1 MGHWDLA
8 LAITATGPEKNATI
22 SIRGRE
28 LLRAQAW
35 HGSMARHAS
44 KSDGAFVHPRVGPT
58 DFTTGVWSERGH
70 RPVTLQGVPPCDER
84 DQWYGLGFGA
94 MPTVTHKPDAGGQGE
109 RRKQP
114 INGSPYNYSRQ
125 SPHRTTTFPSCSLGC
140 PARQALISLDTPDAA
155 GRGGYISQDSRLK
168 SLRPPPLFAC
178 KLRPT
183 HAEPRPDLPTQ
194 SPHPP
199 LPRRSMAYTSSLHLP
214 KHLLLPNPR
223 RTSRRPSSVSF
234 VPAAAANTSGGVN
247 GHAPEKPTP
256 KPNGKKGVNGING
269 VNGKKA
275 ANGINGK
282 KKGVN
287 GHVNG
292 HADRIH
298 LSVST
303 GGGQDGSGLRVAFQG
318 APGAYSE
325 FAAKTALPGCD
336 TVPCRAFADALAA
349 VERGGADRA
358 ILPVESTME
367 GTALRNYD
375 LLLRH
380 DLVVVQEINLFVHY
394 CLLAM
399 PGVRAA
405 EVRRVISHPMA
416 LAHCGRAL
424 ARLGVDRE
432 PVEDTAGAVEML
444 RSNRMLDTAAIASPR
459 AADLYGL
466 DVLAHGLQDESWN
479 VTRFLLLSRPPSPV
493 ALPVDSDAKTS
504 MVVAHRGGSMMV
516 LLKVLSAFSSRNINL
531 TKLEVINNEDG
542 ASAAAAAG
550 AGGHP
555 PVMILDT
562 KARGAPTLRAF
573 PHVLY
578 VDCEGASH
586 DPRVREAIQE
596 IEKFAVFVRVLGCY
610 AADSTVYDLQ

>member
-1 MGHWDLA
+1 
-8 LAITATGPEKNATI
+8 
-22 SIRGRE
+22 
-28 LLRAQAW
+28 
-35 HGSMARHAS
+35 
-44 KSDGAFVHPRVGPT
+44 
-58 DFTTGVWSERGH
+58 
-70 RPVTLQGVPPCDER
+70 
-84 DQWYGLGFGA
+84 
-94 MPTVTHKPDAGGQGE
+94 
-109 RRKQP
+109 
-114 INGSPYNYSRQ
+114 
-125 SPHRTTTFPSCSLGC
+125 
-140 PARQALISLDTPDAA
+140 
-155 GRGGYISQDSRLK
+155 
-168 SLRPPPLFAC
+168 
-178 KLRPT
+178 
-183 HAEPRPDLPTQ
+183 
-194 SPHPP
+194 
-199 LPRRSMAYTSSLHLP
+199 MAYTSSLNLP
-214 KHLLLPNPR
+214 KHLLLPSPR
-223 RTSRRPSSVSF
+223 RTRHRPSSF
-234 VPAAAANTSGGVN
+234 VPAAAAKVN
-247 GHAPEKPTP
+247 GDAPERPA
-256 KPNGKKGVNGING
+256 PNGKARING
-269 VNGKKA
+269 QGKK
-275 ANGINGK
+275 G
-282 KKGVN
+282 
-287 GHVNG
+287 VNG

-303 GGGQDGSGLRVAFQG
+303 GGGGQDGSGLRVAFQG

-380 DLVVVQEINLFVHY
+380 GLVVVQEINLFVHY

-444 RSNRMLDTAAIASPR
+444 RSKRMLDTAAIASPR

-466 DVLAHGLQDESWN
+466 QVLAHGLQDESWN
-479 VTRFLLLSRPPSPV
+479 VTRFLLLSRPPPSPV
-493 ALPVDSDAKTS
+493 AVALGVDADAKTS
-504 MVVAHRGGSMMV
+504 MVVAHRGGSMV
-516 LLKVLSAFSSRNINL
+516 VVLKVLSAFSSRNINL
-531 TKLEVINNEDG
+531 TKLEVINNE
-542 ASAAAAAG
+542 G
-550 AGGHP
+550 AGSGSGERP
-555 PVMILDT
+555 PVVILDT
-562 KARGAPTLRAF
+562 SARGAPTLRAF

-578 VDCEGASH
+578 VDCEGAAH

-596 IEKFAVFVRVLGCY
+596 MERFAVFVRVLGCY

>member
-1 MGHWDLA
+1 
-8 LAITATGPEKNATI
+8 
-22 SIRGRE
+22 
-28 LLRAQAW
+28 
-35 HGSMARHAS
+35 
-44 KSDGAFVHPRVGPT
+44 
-58 DFTTGVWSERGH
+58 
-70 RPVTLQGVPPCDER
+70 
-84 DQWYGLGFGA
+84 
-94 MPTVTHKPDAGGQGE
+94 
-109 RRKQP
+109 
-114 INGSPYNYSRQ
+114 
-125 SPHRTTTFPSCSLGC
+125 
-140 PARQALISLDTPDAA
+140 
-155 GRGGYISQDSRLK
+155 
-168 SLRPPPLFAC
+168 
-178 KLRPT
+178 
-183 HAEPRPDLPTQ
+183 
-194 SPHPP
+194 
-199 LPRRSMAYTSSLHLP
+199 MAYTSSSLHLH
-214 KHLLLPNPR
+214 KLLLLPKTHRSKLSSSSQPR
-223 RTSRRPSSVSF
+223 SF
-234 VPAAAANTSGGVN
+234 VPVAKINGVN
-247 GHAPEKPTP
+247 GHSKKAPHNGKVQI
-256 KPNGKKGVNGING
+256 NGDGGGKKGVNGKGGAVNGSGKKGAAG
-269 VNGKKA
+269 VNGKTTH
-275 ANGINGK
+275 ING
-282 KKGVN
+282 
-287 GHVNG
+287 H
-292 HADRIH
+292 DRIH

-303 GGGQDGSGLRVAFQG
+303 GGAGGQDGFGLRVAFQG

-349 VERGGADRA
+349 VDGGAVDRA

-424 ARLGVDRE
+424 ALLGVDRE

-479 VTRFLLLSRPPSPV
+479 VTRFLLLSKPPSPV
-493 ALPVDSDAKTS
+493 TLPMDADAKTS
-504 MVVAHRGGSMMV
+504 MVIAHRGGSMMV
-516 LLKVLSAFSSRNINL
+516 VLKVLSAFSSRNINL
-531 TKLEVINNEDG
+531 TKLEVINNDG
-542 ASAAAAAG
+542 GGGAAAG
-550 AGGHP
+550 T

-562 KARGAPTLRAF
+562 SARGAPTLRAF

-586 DPRVREAIQE
+586 DPRVLDAIQE
-596 IEKFAVFVRVLGCY
+596 IERFAVFVRVLGCY
-610 AADSTVYDLQ
+610 AADSNVYDLQ

>member
-1 MGHWDLA
+1 
-8 LAITATGPEKNATI
+8 
-22 SIRGRE
+22 
-28 LLRAQAW
+28 
-35 HGSMARHAS
+35 
-44 KSDGAFVHPRVGPT
+44 
-58 DFTTGVWSERGH
+58 
-70 RPVTLQGVPPCDER
+70 
-84 DQWYGLGFGA
+84 
-94 MPTVTHKPDAGGQGE
+94 
-109 RRKQP
+109 
-114 INGSPYNYSRQ
+114 
-125 SPHRTTTFPSCSLGC
+125 
-140 PARQALISLDTPDAA
+140 
-155 GRGGYISQDSRLK
+155 
-168 SLRPPPLFAC
+168 
-178 KLRPT
+178 
-183 HAEPRPDLPTQ
+183 
-194 SPHPP
+194 
-199 LPRRSMAYTSSLHLP
+199 MAYTSSLPLP
-214 KHLLLPNPR
+214 KHLLLPRTR
-223 RTSRRPSSVSF
+223 RNTRSSF
-234 VPAAAANTSGGVN
+234 VPAAAKTNGAAPQVN
-247 GHAPEKPTP
+247 GHAENVPHNSKVQINGNG
-256 KPNGKKGVNGING
+256 KGGRSGVNGKGQVVNGHGKKGVNG
-269 VNGKKA
+269 
-275 ANGINGK
+275 
-282 KKGVN
+282 KGAHVN
-287 GHVNG
+287 GHV
-292 HADRIH
+292 DRIH

-303 GGGQDGSGLRVAFQG
+303 GGGGGRQDGTGLRVAFQG

-380 DLVVVQEINLFVHY
+380 DLVVAQEINLFVHY

-493 ALPVDSDAKTS
+493 TLPGDADFKTS

-516 LLKVLSAFSSRNINL
+516 VLKVLSAFSSRSINL
-531 TKLEVINNEDG
+531 TKLEVINNDADG
-542 ASAAAAAG
+542 AR
-550 AGGHP
+550 H

-562 KARGAPTLRAF
+562 SARGAPTLRAF

-578 VDCEGASH
+578 VDCEGAAH
-586 DPRVREAIQE
+586 DPRVHEAIQE
-596 IEKFAVFVRVLGCY
+596 IERFAVFVRVLGCY
-610 AADSTVYDLQ
+610 AADTTVYDLQ

>member
-1 MGHWDLA
+1 
-8 LAITATGPEKNATI
+8 
-22 SIRGRE
+22 
-28 LLRAQAW
+28 
-35 HGSMARHAS
+35 
-44 KSDGAFVHPRVGPT
+44 
-58 DFTTGVWSERGH
+58 
-70 RPVTLQGVPPCDER
+70 
-84 DQWYGLGFGA
+84 
-94 MPTVTHKPDAGGQGE
+94 
-109 RRKQP
+109 
-114 INGSPYNYSRQ
+114 
-125 SPHRTTTFPSCSLGC
+125 
-140 PARQALISLDTPDAA
+140 
-155 GRGGYISQDSRLK
+155 
-168 SLRPPPLFAC
+168 
-178 KLRPT
+178 
-183 HAEPRPDLPTQ
+183 
-194 SPHPP
+194 
-199 LPRRSMAYTSSLHLP
+199 MAYTSSLP
-214 KHLLLPNPR
+214 KHLLLPRTR
-223 RTSRRPSSVSF
+223 RNTRSSSSF
-234 VPAAAANTSGGVN
+234 VPAAARTNGAAPRVN
-247 GHAPEKPTP
+247 GHAENAPPDGKVQI
-256 KPNGKKGVNGING
+256 NGNGKGGHGSVNRKGQVVNGHAKKGVNR
-269 VNGKKA
+269 
-275 ANGINGK
+275 
-282 KKGVN
+282 KGA
-287 GHVNG
+287 HVNG

-303 GGGQDGSGLRVAFQG
+303 GGGGGGQDGTGLRVAFQG

-336 TVPCRAFADALAA
+336 TVPCRSFADALAA

-380 DLVVVQEINLFVHY
+380 DLVVAQEINLFVHY

-399 PGVRAA
+399 PGVRAT

-493 ALPVDSDAKTS
+493 TLPVDADAKTS
-504 MVVAHRGGSMMV
+504 MVVVHRGGSMMMV
-516 LLKVLSAFSSRNINL
+516 LKVLSAFSSRSINL
-531 TKLEVINNEDG
+531 TKLEVINNDAVSDADG
-542 ASAAAAAG
+542 AR
-550 AGGHP
+550 P
-555 PVMILDT
+555 PVMVLDT
-562 KARGAPTLRAF
+562 SARGAPTLRAF

-578 VDCEGASH
+578 VDCEGAAH

-596 IEKFAVFVRVLGCY
+596 IARFAVFVRVLGCY
-610 AADSTVYDLQ
+610 AADTTVYDLQ

>member
-1 MGHWDLA
+1 
-8 LAITATGPEKNATI
+8 
-22 SIRGRE
+22 
-28 LLRAQAW
+28 
-35 HGSMARHAS
+35 
-44 KSDGAFVHPRVGPT
+44 
-58 DFTTGVWSERGH
+58 
-70 RPVTLQGVPPCDER
+70 
-84 DQWYGLGFGA
+84 
-94 MPTVTHKPDAGGQGE
+94 
-109 RRKQP
+109 
-114 INGSPYNYSRQ
+114 
-125 SPHRTTTFPSCSLGC
+125 
-140 PARQALISLDTPDAA
+140 
-155 GRGGYISQDSRLK
+155 
-168 SLRPPPLFAC
+168 
-178 KLRPT
+178 
-183 HAEPRPDLPTQ
+183 
-194 SPHPP
+194 
-199 LPRRSMAYTSSLHLP
+199 MAYTSSLHLP

-223 RTSRRPSSVSF
+223 RTRHRPSSSVSF
-234 VPAAAANTSGGVN
+234 VPAAKASGVN
-247 GHAPEKPTP
+247 GHAPEKQPP
-256 KPNGKKGVNGING
+256 PQPNGKPRINGVNGKKGVNG
-269 VNGKKA
+269 VNG
-275 ANGINGK
+275 N
-282 KKGVN
+282 KGVN

-303 GGGQDGSGLRVAFQG
+303 GGGGGQDGSGLRVAFQG

-380 DLVVVQEINLFVHY
+380 DLVVAQEINLFVHY

-479 VTRFLLLSRPPSPV
+479 VTRFLLLSRPHEAPV
-493 ALPVDSDAKTS
+493 ALPAYADAKTS
-504 MVVAHRGGSMMV
+504 MVVAHRGGSMAV

-531 TKLEVINNEDG
+531 TKLEVINNEGDG
-542 ASAAAAAG
+542 GGPDAAG
-550 AGGHP
+550 AGAGARP

-562 KARGAPTLRAF
+562 SARGAPTLRAF

-578 VDCEGASH
+578 VDCAGAAS

-610 AADSTVYDLQ
+610 AADSTIYDLQ

>member
-1 MGHWDLA
+1 
-8 LAITATGPEKNATI
+8 
-22 SIRGRE
+22 
-28 LLRAQAW
+28 
-35 HGSMARHAS
+35 
-44 KSDGAFVHPRVGPT
+44 
-58 DFTTGVWSERGH
+58 
-70 RPVTLQGVPPCDER
+70 
-84 DQWYGLGFGA
+84 
-94 MPTVTHKPDAGGQGE
+94 
-109 RRKQP
+109 
-114 INGSPYNYSRQ
+114 
-125 SPHRTTTFPSCSLGC
+125 
-140 PARQALISLDTPDAA
+140 
-155 GRGGYISQDSRLK
+155 
-168 SLRPPPLFAC
+168 
-178 KLRPT
+178 
-183 HAEPRPDLPTQ
+183 
-194 SPHPP
+194 
-199 LPRRSMAYTSSLHLP
+199 MAYTSSLPLP
-214 KHLLLPNPR
+214 KHLLLPNR
-223 RTSRRPSSVSF
+223 RSTRHRSSSSVSF
-234 VPAAAANTSGGVN
+234 IPAAAKASGVN
-247 GHAPEKPTP
+247 GHAPEKPAP
-256 KPNGKKGVNGING
+256 APNGKPRINGVNGHKGVNGHINGKKGVS
-269 VNGKKA
+269 
-275 ANGINGK
+275 
-282 KKGVN
+282 

-303 GGGQDGSGLRVAFQG
+303 GGGGSQDGSGLRVAFQG

-325 FAAKTALPGCD
+325 FAAKTALPGCA

-380 DLVVVQEINLFVHY
+380 DLVVAQEINLFVHY

-479 VTRFLLLSRPPSPV
+479 VTRFLLLSRPAAAPAAPP
-493 ALPVDSDAKTS
+493 ANADAKTS
-504 MVVAHRGGSMMV
+504 MVVAHRGGSMAV

-531 TKLEVINNEDG
+531 TKLEVINNEGDG
-542 ASAAAAAG
+542 GDPAAAG
-550 AGGHP
+550 AGARP

-562 KARGAPTLRAF
+562 SARGAPTLRAF

-578 VDCEGASH
+578 VDCAGAAS

-610 AADSTVYDLQ
+610 AADSTIYDLQ

>member
-1 MGHWDLA
+1 
-8 LAITATGPEKNATI
+8 
-22 SIRGRE
+22 
-28 LLRAQAW
+28 
-35 HGSMARHAS
+35 
-44 KSDGAFVHPRVGPT
+44 
-58 DFTTGVWSERGH
+58 
-70 RPVTLQGVPPCDER
+70 
-84 DQWYGLGFGA
+84 
-94 MPTVTHKPDAGGQGE
+94 
-109 RRKQP
+109 
-114 INGSPYNYSRQ
+114 
-125 SPHRTTTFPSCSLGC
+125 
-140 PARQALISLDTPDAA
+140 
-155 GRGGYISQDSRLK
+155 
-168 SLRPPPLFAC
+168 
-178 KLRPT
+178 
-183 HAEPRPDLPTQ
+183 
-194 SPHPP
+194 
-199 LPRRSMAYTSSLHLP
+199 MAYTSSLQLP

-223 RTSRRPSSVSF
+223 RTRHSRPSF
-234 VPAAAANTSGGVN
+234 VHTAAAAKINGVNGHAAEKPPPNGKKGGGVN
-247 GHAPEKPTP
+247 GH
-256 KPNGKKGVNGING
+256 GRKG
-269 VNGKKA
+269 
-275 ANGINGK
+275 
-282 KKGVN
+282 GVN

-292 HADRIH
+292 HAADRIH
-298 LSVST
+298 LSVSAGG
-303 GGGQDGSGLRVAFQG
+303 GGGQDGSGLRVAYQG

-349 VERGGADRA
+349 VERGAADRA

-380 DLVVVQEINLFVHY
+380 GLVVAQEINLFVHY

-405 EVRRVISHPMA
+405 QVRRVISHPMA

-466 DVLAHGLQDESWN
+466 HVLAHGLQDESWN

-493 ALPVDSDAKTS
+493 TLPVDADAKTS

-516 LLKVLSAFSSRNINL
+516 VLKVLSAFSSRNINL
-531 TKLEVINNEDG
+531 TKLEVINNDG
-542 ASAAAAAG
+542 AAAAG
-550 AGGHP
+550 AGARP

-562 KARGAPTLRAF
+562 SARGAPTLRAF

-578 VDCEGASH
+578 VDCEGTEH
-586 DPRVREAIQE
+586 EPRVRDAIQE

>member
-1 MGHWDLA
+1 
-8 LAITATGPEKNATI
+8 
-22 SIRGRE
+22 
-28 LLRAQAW
+28 
-35 HGSMARHAS
+35 
-44 KSDGAFVHPRVGPT
+44 
-58 DFTTGVWSERGH
+58 
-70 RPVTLQGVPPCDER
+70 
-84 DQWYGLGFGA
+84 
-94 MPTVTHKPDAGGQGE
+94 
-109 RRKQP
+109 
-114 INGSPYNYSRQ
+114 
-125 SPHRTTTFPSCSLGC
+125 
-140 PARQALISLDTPDAA
+140 
-155 GRGGYISQDSRLK
+155 
-168 SLRPPPLFAC
+168 
-178 KLRPT
+178 
-183 HAEPRPDLPTQ
+183 
-194 SPHPP
+194 
-199 LPRRSMAYTSSLHLP
+199 MAYTSLHLP

-223 RTSRRPSSVSF
+223 RTTHRPSSSSVSF
-234 VPAAAANTSGGVN
+234 VPSAAAAKASGVN
-247 GHAPEKPTP
+247 GHAPDSPP
-256 KPNGKKGVNGING
+256 PPSPNGKPRING
-269 VNGKKA
+269 VNGHV
-275 ANGINGK
+275 NGN
-282 KKGVN
+282 KGVN

-292 HADRIH
+292 NKCANGHVNGLGDRIH

-303 GGGQDGSGLRVAFQG
+303 GGGGQDGSGLRVAFQG

-336 TVPCRAFADALAA
+336 TIPCRAFADALAA
-349 VERGGADRA
+349 VERGAADRA

-380 DLVVVQEINLFVHY
+380 DLVVAQEINLFVHY

-479 VTRFLLLSRPPSPV
+479 VTRFLLLSRPAATGAAAA
-493 ALPVDSDAKTS
+493 ALPADADAKTS
-504 MVVAHRGGSMMV
+504 MVVAHRGGSMAM

-531 TKLEVINNEDG
+531 TKLEVINNDADG
-542 ASAAAAAG
+542 G
-550 AGGHP
+550 ARP

-562 KARGAPTLRAF
+562 SARGAPTLRAF

-578 VDCEGASH
+578 VDCAGAAT

>member
-1 MGHWDLA
+1 
-8 LAITATGPEKNATI
+8 
-22 SIRGRE
+22 
-28 LLRAQAW
+28 
-35 HGSMARHAS
+35 
-44 KSDGAFVHPRVGPT
+44 
-58 DFTTGVWSERGH
+58 
-70 RPVTLQGVPPCDER
+70 
-84 DQWYGLGFGA
+84 
-94 MPTVTHKPDAGGQGE
+94 
-109 RRKQP
+109 
-114 INGSPYNYSRQ
+114 
-125 SPHRTTTFPSCSLGC
+125 
-140 PARQALISLDTPDAA
+140 
-155 GRGGYISQDSRLK
+155 
-168 SLRPPPLFAC
+168 
-178 KLRPT
+178 
-183 HAEPRPDLPTQ
+183 
-194 SPHPP
+194 
-199 LPRRSMAYTSSLHLP
+199 MAYTSSLHLP

-223 RTSRRPSSVSF
+223 RTTRRPSSVSF

-256 KPNGKKGVNGING
+256 KPNGSKKGVNGING
-269 VNGKKA
+269 VNGSKKGV
-275 ANGINGK
+275 NGINGK

-292 HADRIH
+292 RHADRIH